1 MKKPRECSTINEIR
15 NEIDS
20 IDKQVIQVIELLG
33 KQEKVF
39 APTLSFLVLHQIP
52 VILLNITQFK
62 N

>member
-1 MKKPRECSTINEIR
+1 MKKPREYPTINEIR

-20 IDKQVIQVIELLG
+20 IDKQVIEISG

-39 APTLSFLVLHQIP
+39 APALSFLVLHQIT
-52 VILLNITQFK
+52 VILLNSTQFK